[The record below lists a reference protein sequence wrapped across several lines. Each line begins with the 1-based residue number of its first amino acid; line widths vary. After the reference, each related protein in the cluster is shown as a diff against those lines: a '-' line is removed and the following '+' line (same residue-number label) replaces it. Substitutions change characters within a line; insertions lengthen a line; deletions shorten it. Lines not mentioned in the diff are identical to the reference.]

1 MSRGAN
7 SLSAIYRCWS
17 RCGAASLFGGNCCGM
32 QERGGGDVED
42 FIRSRN
48 SKSTKKTLAWS
59 PVMEPRK
66 TRVGGEIS
74 TTETLRPCIL
84 LRTPLGDFERVVF
97 QFGVQT
103 QSVNLLNATK

>member
-48 SKSTKKTLAWS
+48 SKSTKKTLAWKS
-59 PVMEPRK
+59 RDGAEKDLSLRLRFRLPR
-66 TRVGGEIS
+66 
-74 TTETLRPCIL
+74 P
-84 LRTPLGDFERVVF
+84 
-97 QFGVQT
+97 
-103 QSVNLLNATK
+103 